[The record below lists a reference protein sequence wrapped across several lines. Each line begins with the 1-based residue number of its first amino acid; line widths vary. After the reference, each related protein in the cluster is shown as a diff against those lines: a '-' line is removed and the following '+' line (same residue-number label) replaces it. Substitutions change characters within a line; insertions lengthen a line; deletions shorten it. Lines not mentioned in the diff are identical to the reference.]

1 MSTHSCDAINAC
13 VIIPVYNHGRTVG
26 EVVKGSLQYCSTVLA
41 CDDGSTDGSGEN
53 ARAAGA
59 VLLTHPVNQ
68 GKGAALRTLFE
79 EAHRRGFRYVI
90 SLDADGQHY
99 PDDIPSVAGA
109 VAEHP
114 GAVVVGSRPDL
125 AVSGAPGSSQ
135 FGRKFSNFWV
145 WFESG
150 VKVDDSQS
158 GFRAYPLPEVLELGA
173 KRSRYDYEVEILLR
187 AAWAG
192 LPVVGAPVKVLYPPD
207 RITHFDKVKDSVRI
221 SLLNTATCARLLLP
235 LPVAPL
241 FREKPHLPGLSL
253 DRLRRWAWLG
263 GPGPLWRALAAAC
276 GAFGAFGALGAALIG
291 AGAFPALLAMWAA
304 ASLAPPEWTQWETA
318 GALAGAGALFG
329 LAEAFL
335 RGRLVARAQAR
346 SPRGWSG
353 KRHGGALGNL
363 FFVVMTRL
371 FGRAPAYWCLY
382 PVVLYF
388 VLKLGKERRAS
399 MDWLDSVMGP
409 AQGLER
415 WRRTYLHLLWFARTV
430 VDRVLFGASG
440 PRLFTLKEE
449 VGLHHIVDASGSG
462 KGSILLTAHV
472 GNWDFAGAMLRGKL
486 KSPITIVA
494 VENEAERVKKVLEKS
509 TAVLRPRVVTV
520 GKGELGALDML
531 RELREGHMLAMQGD
545 RTLDD
550 RVAVVDFFGRPAA
563 FPVGPFVIAALAQV
577 PVIPTFSF
585 QAGTDGEYEMVA
597 FEPKSYRFDR
607 SQPREGQLKAWA
619 QDYARTVE
627 SVMRQR
633 PYQWFNFYDFWA
645 VQKRPA
651 PQAVE
656 APVGEP
662 ATAGATAEGG

>member
-1 MSTHSCDAINAC
+1 MSSPSCDAINAC
-13 VIIPVYNHGRTVG
+13 VIIPVYNHGKTVG
-26 EVVKGSLQYCSTVLA
+26 AVVKGSLQYCSTVLV

-53 ARAAGA
+53 AKAAGA
-59 VLLTHPVNQ
+59 VLLTHAVNQ

-90 SLDADGQHY
+90 CLDADGQHY
-99 PDDIPSVAGA
+99 PEDIPKVAEA
-109 VAEHP
+109 VAATP
-114 GAVVVGSRPDL
+114 GAIVVGSRDL
-125 AVSGAPGSSQ
+125 AKAGAPGSSQ

-150 VKVDDSQS
+150 VKVDDSQC
-158 GFRAYPLPEVLELGA
+158 GFRAYPLPEVLQLGG

-187 AAWAG
+187 GAWAG
-192 LPVVGAPVKVLYPPD
+192 LPVVGATVQVLYPPD
-207 RITHFDKVKDSVRI
+207 RITHFDKFKDSVRI
-221 SLLNTATCARLLLP
+221 SLLNTAVCARLLLP

-263 GPGPLWRALAAAC
+263 GPGPLWRALGAAL
-276 GAFGAFGALGAALIG
+276 GGFGAWGALGAAAIG
-291 AGAFPALLAMWAA
+291 AGAFPALLAMVAA
-304 ASLAPPEWTQWETA
+304 AKLAPSTWSQWETA
-318 GALAGAGALFG
+318 GALAGAGAVFG
-329 LAEAFL
+329 VVEAL
-335 RGRLVARAQAR
+335 IRSKLVARAQAR
-346 SPRGWSG
+346 SPRGWTG
-353 KRHGGALGNL
+353 KRHGGTLGNL

-399 MDWLDSVMGP
+399 FDWLDSVMGP
-409 AQGLER
+409 ATGLAK
-415 WRRTYLHLLWFARTV
+415 WKRTYLHLLWFARTV
-430 VDRVLFGASG
+430 VDKVLFGASG
-440 PRLFTLKEE
+440 PELFSLKEE
-449 VGLHHIVDASGSG
+449 RGLDHIVNASASG

-494 VENEAERVKKVLEKS
+494 VENEAENLKKVLGKS
-509 TAVLRPRVVTV
+509 NAALRPRVVTV
-520 GKGELGALDML
+520 GRGELGALDML

-563 FPVGPFVIAALAQV
+563 FPVGPFVLAALAGV

-585 QAGTDGEYEMVA
+585 QAGTNGEYEMVA

-607 SQPREGQLKAWA
+607 AASRDAQLKAWV
-619 QDYARTVE
+619 QEYAKTLE
-627 SVMRQR
+627 SVMKPR

-651 PQAVE
+651 PAPVE
-656 APVGEP
+656 APVGQAP
-662 ATAGATAEGG
+662 AAAAGG